1 MNKNGHK
8 DEKSCCYFHP
18 RQVVV
23 GVCPLCLNE
32 RLLVLA
38 TKQNLNPSIS
48 TSKLQTSSHR
58 KPQASSI
65 HKIFAFGSLF
75 SRPDSQHWKSQTYQ
89 YDDSS
94 PSPEESFISIKFE
107 KNGMASWEKNSTTT
121 TTTTESKN
129 KVPLETTRS
138 VIEHGK
144 SRDTLRWRR
153 KIGHIFHLMRWK
165 RPTKSSVEG
174 AEGEKRLDEDFA
186 NKEKD
191 HGIKEKETLPESPF
205 LLHYTSICG
214 AGPIKCDCKVIKI
227 LFTIW

>member
-1 MNKNGHK
+1 MNKNGYRY
-8 DEKSCCYFHP
+8 EKSCCYFHP
-18 RQVVV
+18 KHEVV

-38 TKQNLNPSIS
+38 AKQGLNPSTS
-48 TSKLQTSSHR
+48 TSKIHTSAHR
-58 KPQASSI
+58 KTQTSSI

-107 KNGMASWEKNSTTT
+107 KNGMASWEKNSAATTT
-121 TTTTESKN
+121 NDTRESKN
-129 KVPLETTRS
+129 KVPPETTKS

-144 SRDTLRWRR
+144 SGDTLRWRK

-165 RPTKSSVEG
+165 RPTTKSNVEG
-174 AEGEKRLDEDFA
+174 GTKKVRKGWMRTSLTKRR
-186 NKEKD
+186 
-191 HGIKEKETLPESPF
+191 
-205 LLHYTSICG
+205 
-214 AGPIKCDCKVIKI
+214 
-227 LFTIW
+227 TIE